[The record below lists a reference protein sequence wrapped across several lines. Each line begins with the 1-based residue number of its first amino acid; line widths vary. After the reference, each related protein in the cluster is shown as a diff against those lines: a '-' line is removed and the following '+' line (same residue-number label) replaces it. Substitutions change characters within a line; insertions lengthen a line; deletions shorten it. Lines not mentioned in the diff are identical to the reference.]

1 MANPQG
7 QDPEKLQTSERYRGG
22 PPDDTAPDTA
32 SDDAPDDTYEPDT
45 VAVNRG
51 REQGLGV
58 GQKDIDYQRDPMG
71 TTPAE
76 RWVNLDP
83 GPRVRPPDP
92 LPPELD
98 PQPGD

>member
-1 MANPQG
+1 MAIPQG
-7 QDPEKLQTSERYRGG
+7 QDPEKLQDSERYRGG
-22 PPDDTAPDTA
+22 QTADAGRADTDET
-32 SDDAPDDTYEPDT
+32 PDDTYEPDT

-71 TTPAE
+71 TTPGE
-76 RWVNLDP
+76 RYVNVEP
-83 GPRVRPPDP
+83 GPHVRPPDP

-98 PQPGD
+98 PQPDD

>member
-7 QDPEKLQTSERYRGG
+7 QDPEKLQNSDRYRGG
-22 PPDDTAPDTA
+22 QPADAGRADT
-32 SDDAPDDTYEPDT
+32 DATPDDTYEPDT
-45 VAVNRG
+45 VSVNRG

-58 GQKDIDYQRDPMG
+58 GQKDIDYQKDPQG
-71 TTPAE
+71 TVEAE
-76 RWVNLDP
+76 RYVNVDP